1 MGNFAAWL
9 RRARPIGG
17 LLLWL
22 AAGGAALAQTAAL
35 RIVALGASNTAGWG
49 VAASESY
56 PAQLEALL
64 AAKGVPARVANAG
77 IPGDT
82 TGGMLARLDREVP
95 SGTHLVILQPGTN
108 DERYGS
114 GAERTTNIAE
124 IGRRLEARGIKL
136 LIIENGMLAELP
148 ASELREDGIHYTP
161 KGYAVLAQ
169 RLLPL
174 IIDAL
179 KER

>member
-1 MGNFAAWL
+1 MPNFAVRRRL
-9 RRARPIGG
+9 RLTGG
-17 LLLWL
+17 LLLSF
-22 AAGGAALAQTAAL
+22 AAVAALAQTAPP

-49 VAASESY
+49 VAAAESY

-64 AAKGVPARVANAG
+64 AAKGLPASVANAG
-77 IPGDT
+77 VPGDT

-95 SGTHLVILQPGTN
+95 PGTHLVILQPGSN

-114 GAERTTNIAE
+114 GAERTANIAE
-124 IGRRLEARGIKL
+124 IGRRLDSRGIKL
-136 LIIENGMLAELP
+136 LLIENSMLAELP

-161 KGYAVLAQ
+161 KGYTLLAQ
-169 RLLPL
+169 RVLPL

>member
-1 MGNFAAWL
+1 MPTFAAW
-9 RRARPIGG
+9 RSW
-17 LLLWL
+17 LLGALVLSL
-22 AAGGAALAQTAAL
+22 AALAGLAQTAPL

-56 PAQLEALL
+56 PAQLEALF
-64 AAKGVPARVANAG
+64 AANGLPASVANAG
-77 IPGDT
+77 VPGDT
-82 TGGMLARLDREVP
+82 SGGMLARLDREVP
-95 SGTHLVILQPGTN
+95 SGTQLVILQPGSN

-114 GAERTTNIAE
+114 GAERTSNIAE
-124 IGRRLEARGIKL
+124 IGRRLDGRGIRL
-136 LIIENGMLAELP
+136 LIIENSMLAELP

-161 KGYAVLAQ
+161 KGYTLLAQ

-179 KER
+179 NER

>member
-9 RRARPIGG
+9 CRSRLTGG
-17 LLLWL
+17 LLLSL
-22 AAGGAALAQTAAL
+22 AAGAALAQTAAL

-49 VAASESY
+49 VAPSESY

-64 AAKGVPARVANAG
+64 AAKGMPASVANAG
-77 IPGDT
+77 VPGDT

-95 SGTHLVILQPGTN
+95 AGTHLVILQPGTN

-136 LIIENGMLAELP
+136 LIIENSMLAELP

-174 IIDAL
+174 IIDAH
-179 KER
+179 KVR

>member
-1 MGNFAAWL
+1 MAIFAAWL
-9 RRARPIGG
+9 RRARLTGG
-17 LLLWL
+17 LLLL
-22 AAGGAALAQTAAL
+22 ALTGAALAQTAPL

-49 VAASESY
+49 VAPSDSY

-64 AAKGVPARVANAG
+64 AAKGLAASVGNAG
-77 IPGDT
+77 VPGDT

-95 SGTHLVILQPGTN
+95 AGTHLVILQPGSN
-108 DERYGS
+108 DERYGL
-114 GAERTTNIAE
+114 GAERSGNIAE
-124 IGRRLEARGIKL
+124 IGRRLDRRGIKL
-136 LIIENGMLAELP
+136 LVIENSMLAELP

-161 KGYAVLAQ
+161 KGYGVLAQ

-174 IIDAL
+174 IIDVL

>member
-1 MGNFAAWL
+1 MPNFAVRRRL
-9 RRARPIGG
+9 RLTGG
-17 LLLWL
+17 LLLSF
-22 AAGGAALAQTAAL
+22 AAVAALAQTAPL

-49 VAASESY
+49 VAAAESY

-64 AAKGVPARVANAG
+64 AAKGLPASVANAG
-77 IPGDT
+77 VPGDT

-95 SGTHLVILQPGTN
+95 PGTHLVILQPGSN

-114 GAERTTNIAE
+114 GAERTANIAE
-124 IGRRLEARGIKL
+124 IGRRLDSRGIKL
-136 LIIENGMLAELP
+136 LLIENSMLAELP

-161 KGYAVLAQ
+161 KGYTLLAQ
-169 RLLPL
+169 RVLPL

>member
-9 RRARPIGG
+9 RRARLTGG
-17 LLLWL
+17 LLCSV
-22 AAGGAALAQTAAL
+22 AAGATLAQTAAL

-49 VAASESY
+49 VAPSESY

-64 AAKGVPARVANAG
+64 AAKGVPASVANAG
-77 IPGDT
+77 VPGDT

-95 SGTHLVILQPGTN
+95 SGTHLVILQPGSN

-136 LIIENGMLAELP
+136 LIIENSMLAELP

-161 KGYAVLAQ
+161 KGYALLAQ
-169 RLLPL
+169 RVLPL

-179 KER
+179 NKR

>member
-1 MGNFAAWL
+1 MPTFAAW
-9 RRARPIGG
+9 RSW
-17 LLLWL
+17 LLGALVLSL
-22 AAGGAALAQTAAL
+22 AALAGLAQTAPL

-49 VAASESY
+49 VAPSESY

-64 AAKGVPARVANAG
+64 AAKGMPASVANAG
-77 IPGDT
+77 VPGDT
-82 TGGMLARLDREVP
+82 SGGMLARLDREVP
-95 SGTHLVILQPGTN
+95 SGTQLVILQPGSN

-114 GAERTTNIAE
+114 GAERTSNIAE
-124 IGRRLEARGIKL
+124 IGRRLDGRGIRL
-136 LIIENGMLAELP
+136 LIIENSMLAELP

-161 KGYAVLAQ
+161 KGYTLLAQ

-179 KER
+179 NER

>member
-1 MGNFAAWL
+1 MPTFAAW
-9 RRARPIGG
+9 RSW
-17 LLLWL
+17 LLGALVLPL
-22 AAGGAALAQTAAL
+22 AALAGLAQTAPL

-49 VAASESY
+49 VAPSESY

-64 AAKGVPARVANAG
+64 AAKGMPASVANAG
-77 IPGDT
+77 VPGDT
-82 TGGMLARLDREVP
+82 SGGMLARLDREVP
-95 SGTHLVILQPGTN
+95 SGTQLVILQPGSN

-114 GAERTTNIAE
+114 GAERTSNIAE
-124 IGRRLEARGIKL
+124 IGRRLDGRGIRL
-136 LIIENGMLAELP
+136 LIIENSMLAELP

-161 KGYAVLAQ
+161 KGYTLLAQ

-179 KER
+179 NER

>member
-1 MGNFAAWL
+1 MPTFAAW
-9 RRARPIGG
+9 RRSRLLGG
-17 LLLWL
+17 LLLSL
-22 AAGGAALAQTAAL
+22 AAVAGLAQTAPL

-64 AAKGVPARVANAG
+64 AAKGMPASVANAG
-77 IPGDT
+77 VPGDT
-82 TGGMLARLDREVP
+82 SGAMLARLDREVP
-95 SGTHLVILQPGTN
+95 PGTHLVILQPGTN

-124 IGRRLEARGIKL
+124 IGRRLDGRGIKL
-136 LIIENGMLAELP
+136 LIIENSMLAELP

-161 KGYAVLAQ
+161 KGYTLLAQ

-179 KER
+179 NKR

>member
-49 VAASESY
+49 VAPSESY

-82 TGGMLARLDREVP
+82 TGGMLARLDRQVP
-95 SGTHLVILQPGTN
+95 SGTHLVILQPGSN

-136 LIIENGMLAELP
+136 LIIENSMLAELP

-161 KGYAVLAQ
+161 QGYAVLAQ

>member
-1 MGNFAAWL
+1 MPKFAVWRRSRLTGPLLLSFAAV
-9 RRARPIGG
+9 
-17 LLLWL
+17 
-22 AAGGAALAQTAAL
+22 AALAQTAPL

-49 VAASESY
+49 VAPSESY
-56 PAQLEALL
+56 PAQLEVLF
-64 AAKGVPARVANAG
+64 AAKGLPASVANAG
-77 IPGDT
+77 VPGDT

-114 GAERTTNIAE
+114 GAERTGNIAE
-124 IGRRLEARGIKL
+124 IRRRLESRGIKL

-161 KGYAVLAQ
+161 KGYALLAQ
-169 RLLPL
+169 RVVPL